1 MDFKFIQFKVDD
13 GIAQIMINRPEVLN
27 ALNIATGDEILEAAQ
42 HLKKQNNI
50 YALVIS
56 GTGANFAAGADVLP
70 MIKATPNEVRKL
82 VFNRIYNVIESL
94 DFPVIAAISGY
105 AFGGGLELA
114 LACDIRICS
123 AEAKMGLP
131 EIKLGIF
138 PGAGGTQRLPKI
150 IGAGRAKEMIFTG
163 NPVDAKKAYEIGLV
177 NVVAEGSA
185 LDEAMKM
192 AKIFRSLSPVAL
204 GAAKRVVNF
213 GLGNDLQTGIKF
225 EEEVWS
231 GLFSTEDQREG
242 MTAFA
247 EKRKPVFK
255 CK

>member
-1 MDFKFIQFKVDD
+1 MDFKRIQFKIED
-13 GIAQIMINRPEVLN
+13 GIAQIVINRPEVLN
-27 ALNIATGDEILEAAQ
+27 ALNIETGEEILEAAKS
-42 HLKKQNNI
+42 LKNENNI
-50 YALVIS
+50 HALIIS
-56 GTGANFAAGADVLP
+56 GSGANFAAGADVVA
-70 MIKATPNEVRKL
+70 MVEAKPNDVRKL
-82 VFNRIYNVIESL
+82 VFNRIFNFVESL
-94 DFPVIAAISGY
+94 DFPVIAAISGF
-105 AFGGGLELA
+105 ALGGGLELA

-123 AEAKMGLP
+123 ADAKLGMP

-163 NPVDAKKAYEIGLV
+163 IPVDAKKALEIGLV
-177 NVVAEGSA
+177 NAVAEGNV

-192 AKIFRSLSPVAL
+192 AKIFRNLSPVAL

-213 GLGNDLQTGIKF
+213 GLGNDLQTGIRF

-231 GLFSTEDQREG
+231 GCFATEDQREG
-242 MTAFA
+242 MKAFV

-255 CK
+255 GK